1 MVKYPS
7 LISCS
12 PVSTQLKSRPL
23 GADPKGAASDA
34 SCGPIGRPGTSF
46 ILGRD
51 GFLRRARRMVFP
63 PADRAPKRARNI
75 PWRSRAMETTTTAR
89 PPPRKD
95 RWLIVIGLAIVA
107 MVIAGVI
114 VAGPG
119 DPTAVRLPFRAFS
132 IPSTSME
139 PTLRLGEYAFANMRA
154 YGGQDPERGDIVI
167 LTLPRDPSTIYVK
180 RGVGLAGEKLQM
192 KNGVLQINGQA
203 VPTESAGT
211 YKLATTGQPERMVPL
226 KRETLPNGVTF
237 DTLDLVSNGFY
248 DNTPVFDVPAG
259 KYF

>member
-1 MVKYPS
+1 
-7 LISCS
+7 
-12 PVSTQLKSRPL
+12 
-23 GADPKGAASDA
+23 
-34 SCGPIGRPGTSF
+34 
-46 ILGRD
+46 
-51 GFLRRARRMVFP
+51 
-63 PADRAPKRARNI
+63 
-75 PWRSRAMETTTTAR
+75 METTTTAR

-154 YGGQDPERGDIVI
+154 YGGQDPERGDIVV

-203 VPTESAGT
+203 VPTESAAPMVWPSLWRKT
-211 YKLATTGQPERMVPL
+211 TKSFCELRPEKSSPTLAPELTAIPPSPEPAFAKRKSSPVTTQRP
-226 KRETLPNGVTF
+226 TH
-237 DTLDLVSNGFY
+237 
-248 DNTPVFDVPAG
+248 A
-259 KYF
+259 